1 MVATLLLDDVVVDD
15 DDEEEEEEGGAS
27 PPLLLDTEDVE
38 KEEGDD
44 VETEQL
50 LLFFAI
56 VVRLVG
62 FAIPAN
68 ADRFLFSLSPAADAS
83 LSFEG
88 ALLLSMVVAIGCIG
102 SNNIC

>member
-1 MVATLLLDDVVVDD
+1 MTTLLLDDD

-62 FAIPAN
+62 GFAIPAN